1 LEANAMLAQTI
12 ERWFDEATMKGV
24 NQGRQE
30 GRQEGLVK
38 AVALLIQMRFGS
50 VPTWAQARLD
60 NASEEQLIGWTGAI
74 LTAASLQELFGD

>member
-1 LEANAMLAQTI
+1 LEANAMLEQTI

-24 NQGRQE
+24 NQ